1 MHEINQLPYTLKNFL
16 PLIIIFCLIFAFT
29 VMLQLMYGFALSE
42 ALYDFMGIFF
52 MVFGG
57 FKAINLTGFVHAYRE
72 YDIIAKRFMLYAY
85 LYPFI
90 ELTLGIMYITRSQLI
105 IANWITVMLMAVSSI
120 GVILALTQKKEIT
133 CACLGT
139 VFKIPMTYV
148 TLAEDLI
155 MGLMAFFMLVK
166 Q

>member
-1 MHEINQLPYTLKNFL
+1 MI
-16 PLIIIFCLIFAFT
+16 
-29 VMLQLMYGFALSE
+29 LQLVYGFVLSE
-42 ALYDFMGIFF
+42 ALYYFMGAFF
-52 MVFGG
+52 VVFGG
-57 FKAINLTGFVHAYRE
+57 FKAINLTGFAQAYRE
-72 YDIIAKRFMLYAY
+72 YDIIAKRSMLYAY

-105 IANWITVMLMAVSSI
+105 MANWITVILMTVSSF
-120 GVILALTQKKEIT
+120 GVIVVLAHKKEIT

-139 VFKIPMTYV
+139 VFKIRMTYV

-155 MGLMAFFMLVK
+155 MGLMALFMLLFEPLSL